1 MQNYKNLSVWQKA
14 HRLAVD
20 VYLLTEGFPSNEI
33 YGLTSQMRRC
43 SVSIPANI
51 AEGCGRNGKAEL
63 SRFLHIS
70 TGSACELEYY
80 LLLAGELHYIS
91 ESQSNL
97 FNEKVTE
104 IKRMISSLTTTV
116 KASNALSNNA
126 N

>member
-20 VYLLTEGFPSNEI
+20 VYGLTSGFPSHEV

-70 TGSACELEYY
+70 TGSAFELEYY
-80 LLLAGELHYIS
+80 LLLAGELQYIS
-91 ESQSNL
+91 EDQFTLLND
-97 FNEKVTE
+97 KVTE
-104 IKRMISSLTTTV
+104 IKRMITSLAIRIKNDQCTV
-116 KASNALSNNA
+116 QN
-126 N
+126 